1 MGTPSTD
8 TPNGTGIPDG
18 TRTPGCRGHSDGTDT
33 PDGTGSPHS
42 RGSSSPEPWGGP
54 ARLCPVSLRV
64 PTCVTMERSMRQQT
78 RQQSAAVIS
87 RRREPAPGWGN
98 RSRMPV
104 MKPSTPTNCG
114 TQRGQQGHGVPSPS
128 PSPLPYLA
136 VQPQHQE
143 HEEEE
148 RGPQRGQGHQR
159 HGFGVGDE
167 GQPGACGTAG

>member
-1 MGTPSTD
+1 MPREGTA
-8 TPNGTGIPDG
+8 
-18 TRTPGCRGHSDGTDT
+18 R
-33 PDGTGSPHS
+33 
-42 RGSSSPEPWGGP
+42 PWP
-54 ARLCPVSLRV
+54 MSVRV

-78 RQQSAAVIS
+78 MQQSAAVSS
-87 RRREPAPGWGN
+87 RRSEPAPGWGN

-114 TQRGQQGHGVPSPS
+114 TQRGQQGHRVPAPS

-148 RGPQRGQGHQR
+148 RGPQRGQGHQCD
-159 HGFGVGDE
+159 GFGVGDE
-167 GQPGACGTAG
+167 GQPGTCRTVG

>member
-1 MGTPSTD
+1 M
-8 TPNGTGIPDG
+8 
-18 TRTPGCRGHSDGTDT
+18 
-33 PDGTGSPHS
+33 
-42 RGSSSPEPWGGP
+42 
-54 ARLCPVSLRV
+54 SLRV

-87 RRREPAPGWGN
+87 RRSEPAPGWGN

-114 TQRGQQGHGVPSPS
+114 IQRGQQRHGVLSPS

-136 VQPQHQE
+136 VQSQHQE

-159 HGFGVGDE
+159 HGFGVGNE
-167 GQPGACGTAG
+167 GQPGACRDSRVSGAIPYRIHRARSAHHSPDSATLEISTPCSEAMKPSTENTTKPAKKLVELLMTARM